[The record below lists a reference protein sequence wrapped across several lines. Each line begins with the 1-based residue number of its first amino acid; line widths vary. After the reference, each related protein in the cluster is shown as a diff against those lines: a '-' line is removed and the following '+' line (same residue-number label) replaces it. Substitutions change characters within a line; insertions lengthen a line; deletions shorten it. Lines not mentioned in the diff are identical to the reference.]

1 MSGNGDKSDSDDDL
15 LRRALETAH
24 GGETAP
30 PFRAVLERRPRRRAM
45 LLMPLAFAGAVAAAL
60 VLWPHAAPPPPPPI
74 ALSSLQLSSRG
85 PLDFLLTMP
94 GDALLA
100 QTPRFDA
107 KGDWP

>member
-1 MSGNGDKSDSDDDL
+1 MSDNDDER

-24 GGETAP
+24 RGETAT
-30 PFRAVLERRPRRRAM
+30 PFAALLERRPRRRA
-45 LLMPLAFAGAVAAAL
+45 LVLMPLAFAGALVAAL
-60 VLWPHAAPPPPPPI
+60 VLWPHAPPPPPPPI

>member
-1 MSGNGDKSDSDDDL
+1 MSDHDDE
-15 LRRALETAH
+15 LRRALAAAH
-24 GGETAP
+24 RGETTT
-30 PFRAVLERRPRRRAM
+30 PFAALLERRPRRRPR
-45 LLMPLAFAGAVAAAL
+45 LLMPLAFAGALVAALL
-60 VLWPHAAPPPPPPI
+60 VWPHAPSPPPPPPI
-74 ALSSLQLSSRG
+74 ELSSLQLSSRG